1 MATQTDHR
9 TTDMWRRIATVSLIA
24 AGILILTSVF
34 FPSPDDPA
42 DYAGFLALL
51 ADNVGRTQVVILAVP
66 VGIWALA
73 IGTVAIYCSI
83 EGTTAASAGVGA
95 GSLAVL
101 IGAAAVTVQF
111 GLGSA
116 ALAEAAGGGSDA
128 GVALWAGASYV
139 RSFGML
145 VLWSGLAAVGLGMLT
160 TRAYPRGL
168 GVPPIVLGIAM
179 VVVSGAAVLAGPT
192 KAATLA
198 SGGLAG
204 LTAIWSIALGT
215 WLGHSHNRT
224 T

>member
-9 TTDMWRRIATVSLIA
+9 TTDMWRRIATVTLIA

-51 ADNVGRTQVVILAVP
+51 ADNVGRTQAVILAVP

-73 IGTVAIYCSI
+73 IGTVAIYHSM
-83 EGTTAASAGVGA
+83 EGKAASAGVGA

-101 IGAAAVTVQF
+101 IGAAAATVQF

-128 GVALWAGASYV
+128 GVALWAGATYV

-215 WLGHSHNRT
+215 WLGRSHNRT